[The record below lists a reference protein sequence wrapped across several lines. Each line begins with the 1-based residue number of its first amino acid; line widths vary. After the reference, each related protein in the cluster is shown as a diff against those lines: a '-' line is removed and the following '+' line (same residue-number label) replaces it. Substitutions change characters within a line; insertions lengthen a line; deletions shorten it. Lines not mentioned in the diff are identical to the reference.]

1 MKSIFIIFSIALLSV
16 IFSQTTLNLCTL
28 CSLINT
34 ENVVD
39 SFIQIEDS
47 SEEDSFTINT
57 NTPFHSTLR
66 ECFSSKLSPDSISG
80 ISLSVWQPPE

>member
-1 MKSIFIIFSIALLSV
+1 MKSIFIIFSIALMSV
-16 IFSQTTLNLCTL
+16 IFSQTTMNLCTL

-47 SEEDSFTINT
+47 CEEDSFTINT
-57 NTPFHSTLR
+57 NTPFHTALR
-66 ECFSSKLSPDSISG
+66 ERLSSKLSPYSISG
-80 ISLSVWQPPE
+80 ILLSVWQPPE